1 MESLHRSKT
10 LHKEKTTDQVIGLA
24 EVAQSAFG
32 GDAGL
37 IPLREQASCDP
48 AREREVIIKSF
59 KGYGP
64 KTVDIFF
71 RRVQVEWEEVYP
83 FADGATIIAAQG
95 VGLDVE
101 DAEGLREVVDS
112 VIGEKDDRERRL
124 AFARVVDVLVYLG
137 LEKKTGEVLAR
148 IGQEE
153 AGE

>member
-1 MESLHRSKT
+1 M
-10 LHKEKTTDQVIGLA
+10 
-24 EVAQSAFG
+24 
-32 GDAGL
+32 
-37 IPLREQASCDP
+37 REQASRDP
-48 AREREVIIKSF
+48 VREREAIIKSF

-83 FADGATIIAAQG
+83 FADGATINAAQG

-101 DAEGLREVVDS
+101 HAEGLRDVVDS

-137 LEKKTGEVLAR
+137 LEKKTGEVGAR
-148 IGQEE
+148 IGQKED
-153 AGE
+153 AGK